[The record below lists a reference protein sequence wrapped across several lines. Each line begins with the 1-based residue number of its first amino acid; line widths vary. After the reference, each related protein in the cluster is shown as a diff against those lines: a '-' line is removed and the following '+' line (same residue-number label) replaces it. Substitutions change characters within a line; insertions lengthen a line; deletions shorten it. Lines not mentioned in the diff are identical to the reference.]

1 MLLTIRLR
9 TLAPIMTLLRAISRG
24 IIIEVTTALASKA
37 AVAPFRIEVLR
48 MKFKQQMVKQALV
61 KSSLTTYQ

>member
-1 MLLTIRLR
+1 
-9 TLAPIMTLLRAISRG
+9 MTLLRAISRG